1 MDVLKK
7 IYGSILQDLL
17 PITSPLQVLG
27 WIIFLVVHA
36 IWLILF
42 LCTMD
47 HVLNYAWRERKL
59 GKGTVRR
66 TKSKWN
72 EPETSADSEGYVYE
86 SPGHMSY
93 ELIIECDGW
102 TASAYV
108 SLHQFQRYPEN
119 STITFEY
126 MLGRIHNQPK
136 ITKVFG

>member
-1 MDVLKK
+1 MNVLKK

-17 PITSPLQVLG
+17 PVTSPLQVLG
-27 WIIFLVVHA
+27 WMLFVTVHA

-47 HVLNYAWRERKL
+47 HVLNYAWRKRKL
-59 GKGTVRR
+59 GKGIVRR

-86 SPGHMSY
+86 SSGHMSY
-93 ELIIECDGW
+93 ELSIECDGW

-119 STITFEY
+119 SSITFEY